1 MKSTIENIK
10 HNTLEKLKQ
19 KLNITSSDALDH
31 SVIGHLTEV
40 LTSLYDSNLEYLE
53 DGLTEQNKFSAQ
65 RKKSIFAL
73 ASQSGYEP
81 SYGTAQQ
88 VQIGLSIKTNNINT
102 GSMVI
107 PNYTKLLCTTNGLY
121 YTLVL
126 NNNDNIK
133 TINLIN
139 DHRVHKF
146 HLVQG
151 IYQKQTFEYIER
163 PTYTIHLNH
172 IGNIDVTKLKLSFV
186 NSGAIIDKYDTQGG
200 NPNNMGYVIKYS
212 PRGGIDI
219 VIINDKIFNS
229 NNSKNKTIKD
239 GDLIQ
244 VEYILHDG
252 SIANFEGN
260 YNDNNFS
267 NINFI
272 FTDTLINPITGLD
285 YNGSDIFDIQTY
297 SQIPGTSPDSLEK
310 VRALIGINSRTE
322 VLTSPEHFKA
332 FLTRF
337 GSVGYSKTWSEPKS
351 MRVFSRI
358 VKNFRSKILED
369 PSSGNN
375 PNTNYLKLTKSD
387 FILSENEKEDIKKAL
402 HNSGQL
408 LAGTLYDILDMD
420 INRYALYV
428 YVKLKNK
435 NNGNGGTTNQ
445 DQLSLKNNI
454 ENTIINFFIKTDID
468 GFIGKSEIINEI
480 YENLK
485 DNTIKKHIDSMDIY
499 IISEDLERAKKSG
512 FYDKK
517 EYIYHP
523 IQGYKY
529 VNTKRI
535 SIKTGKISETDIR
548 YLGLDKH
555 GNIDTTL
562 TPNKLPILAGGFSWK
577 NSSDQLIYI
586 DPEKP
591 VLVEIN

>member
-1 MKSTIENIK
+1 MNSTIENIK
-10 HNTLEKLKQ
+10 HSTLENLKQ
-19 KLNITSSDALDH
+19 KLNITSSDALDN

-102 GSMVI
+102 GSIVI
-107 PNYTKLLCTTNGLY
+107 PNYSKLLCTTNGLY
-121 YTLVL
+121 YTLIL
-126 NNNDNIK
+126 NENNNDNNEIK

-139 DHRVHKF
+139 DHRVHKI
-146 HLVQG
+146 HLIQG

-172 IGNIDVTKLKLSFV
+172 IGNIDVTKLRISFV
-186 NSGAIIDKYDTQGG
+186 NSGNIIEKYDTQGG
-200 NPNNMGYVIKYS
+200 NPNNIGYVVRYS
-212 PRGGIDI
+212 PAGGVDI
-219 VIINDKIFNS
+219 VIINDKIFN
-229 NNSKNKTIKD
+229 NNQKNTKD
-239 GDLIQ
+239 GELIQ

-252 SIANFEGN
+252 SIANF
-260 YNDNNFS
+260 DDIINFN

-272 FTDTLINPITGLD
+272 FTDTLVNPITGLD

-297 SQIPGTSPDSLEK
+297 SHIPGTSPDSLEK
-310 VRALIGINSRTE
+310 VRALIGINSRME

-332 FLTRF
+332 FVSRF

-358 VKNFRSKILED
+358 VKNFRSKIY
-369 PSSGNN
+369 SSDNQKS
-375 PNTNYLKLTKSD
+375 TYLKLTKSD
-387 FILSENEKEDIKKAL
+387 FILSENEKNDIKIAL
-402 HNSGQL
+402 NNSGQL
-408 LAGTLYDILDMD
+408 LVGTLYDILDMD

-428 YVKLKNK
+428 YVKLKN
-435 NNGNGGTTNQ
+435 NTGGTTNQ

-480 YENLK
+480 YENLT
-485 DNTIKKHIDSMDIY
+485 DTSIKKHIDSIDIY
-499 IISEDLERAKKSG
+499 IISEDLEKAKKSG

-535 SIKTGKISETDIR
+535 VLPGLSNNSGSKINETDLK

-591 VLVEIN
+591 VLIEIT

>member
-1 MKSTIENIK
+1 
-10 HNTLEKLKQ
+10 
-19 KLNITSSDALDH
+19 
-31 SVIGHLTEV
+31 
-40 LTSLYDSNLEYLE
+40 
-53 DGLTEQNKFSAQ
+53 
-65 RKKSIFAL
+65 
-73 ASQSGYEP
+73 
-81 SYGTAQQ
+81 
-88 VQIGLSIKTNNINT
+88 
-102 GSMVI
+102 
-107 PNYTKLLCTTNGLY
+107 
-121 YTLVL
+121 
-126 NNNDNIK
+126 
-133 TINLIN
+133 
-139 DHRVHKF
+139 
-146 HLVQG
+146 
-151 IYQKQTFEYIER
+151 
-163 PTYTIHLNH
+163 
-172 IGNIDVTKLKLSFV
+172 
-186 NSGAIIDKYDTQGG
+186 
-200 NPNNMGYVIKYS
+200 MGYVVRYS
-212 PRGGIDI
+212 PAGGIDI
-219 VIINDKIFNS
+219 VIINDKITT
-229 NNSKNKTIKD
+229 NNKISEKN

-252 SIANFEGN
+252 SIANFE
-260 YNDNNFS
+260 DVVNFN

-272 FTDTLINPITGLD
+272 FTDTLVNPITGLD

-332 FLTRF
+332 FLSRF
-337 GSVGYSKTWSEPKS
+337 GSVGYSKTWSEPRS

-358 VKNFRSKILED
+358 VKNFRSKILQGYD
-369 PSSGNN
+369 N
-375 PNTNYLKLTKSD
+375 PNATYLKLTKSD
-387 FILSENEKEDIKKAL
+387 FILSENEKKDIKIAL
-402 HNSGQL
+402 NNSGQL
-408 LAGTLYDILDMD
+408 LVGTLYDILDMD

-428 YVKLKNK
+428 YVKLKN
-435 NNGNGGTTNQ
+435 NTGGTTNQ

-480 YENLK
+480 YENLT
-485 DNTIKKHIDSMDIY
+485 DTSIKKHIDSIDIY
-499 IISEDLERAKKSG
+499 IISEDLEKAKKSG

-535 SIKTGKISETDIR
+535 ALPGLSNNSGSKINETDLK

-591 VLVEIN
+591 VLIEIN

>member
-1 MKSTIENIK
+1 MNSTIENIK
-10 HNTLEKLKQ
+10 HSTLETLKQ
-19 KLNITSSDALDH
+19 KLNITSSDALDN

-102 GSMVI
+102 GSIVI
-107 PNYTKLLCTTNGLY
+107 PNYSKLLCTTNGLY
-121 YTLVL
+121 YTLIL
-126 NNNDNIK
+126 NDNSDSGLK

-139 DHRVHKF
+139 DHRVHKL
-146 HLVQG
+146 HLIQG

-172 IGNIDVTKLKLSFV
+172 IGNIDVTKLRISFV
-186 NSGAIIDKYDTQGG
+186 NSGNIIEKYDTQGG
-200 NPNNMGYVIKYS
+200 NPNNMGYVVRYS
-212 PRGGIDI
+212 PAGGIDI
-219 VIINDKIFNS
+219 VIINDKITT
-229 NNSKNKTIKD
+229 NNKISEKN

-252 SIANFEGN
+252 SIANF
-260 YNDNNFS
+260 DDVVNFN

-272 FTDTLINPITGLD
+272 FTDTLVNPITGLD

-297 SQIPGTSPDSLEK
+297 SHIPGTSPDSLEK

-332 FLTRF
+332 FLSRF
-337 GSVGYSKTWSEPKS
+337 GSVGYSKTWSEPRS

-358 VKNFRSKILED
+358 VKNFRSKIY
-369 PSSGNN
+369 SSDN
-375 PNTNYLKLTKSD
+375 PNATYLKLTKSD
-387 FILSENEKEDIKKAL
+387 FILSEKEKKDIKNAL
-402 HNSGQL
+402 NNSGQL
-408 LAGTLYDILDMD
+408 LTGTLYDILDMD

-428 YVKLKNK
+428 YVKLKN
-435 NNGNGGTTNQ
+435 NTGGTTNQ

-480 YENLK
+480 YENLT
-485 DNTIKKHIDSMDIY
+485 DTSIKKHIDSIDIY
-499 IISEDLERAKKSG
+499 IISEDLEKAKKSG

-535 SIKTGKISETDIR
+535 ALPGLSNNSGSKINETDLK

-591 VLVEIN
+591 VLIEIN

>member
-1 MKSTIENIK
+1 MNSTIENIK
-10 HNTLEKLKQ
+10 HSTLETLKQ
-19 KLNITSSDALDH
+19 KLNITSSDALDN

-53 DGLTEQNKFSAQ
+53 DGLIEQNKFSAQ

-88 VQIGLSIKTNNINT
+88 VQIGISIKTNNINT
-102 GSMVI
+102 GSIVI
-107 PNYTKLLCTTNGLY
+107 PNYSKLLCTTNGLY
-121 YTLVL
+121 YTLVHS
-126 NNNDNIK
+126 DNISDDGIK
-133 TINLIN
+133 TINLVN
-139 DHRVHKF
+139 DHRVHKIS
-146 HLVQG
+146 LIQG
-151 IYQKQTFEYIER
+151 IYQKQIFEYIER

-172 IGNIDVTKLKLSFV
+172 IGNIDITKLRISFI
-186 NSGAIIDKYDTQGG
+186 NNGNIIEKYDTQGG
-200 NPNNMGYVIKYS
+200 NPNNIGYVVRYS
-212 PRGGIDI
+212 PAGGIDI

-229 NNSKNKTIKD
+229 NNVTKNIKD
-239 GDLIQ
+239 GELIQ

-252 SIANFEGN
+252 SIANF
-260 YNDNNFS
+260 DDVINFN

-272 FTDTLINPITGLD
+272 FTDTLVNPITGLD

-322 VLTSPEHFKA
+322 ALTSPEHFKA
-332 FLTRF
+332 FLSRF

-358 VKNFRSKILED
+358 VKNFRSKIYGSD
-369 PSSGNN
+369 N
-375 PNTNYLKLTKSD
+375 PNTTYLKLTKSD

-420 INRYALYV
+420 LNRYALYV
-428 YVKLKNK
+428 YVKLKN
-435 NNGNGGTTNQ
+435 NTGGTTNQ

-480 YENLK
+480 YENLT
-485 DNTIKKHIDSMDIY
+485 DTSIKKHIDSIDIY
-499 IISEDLERAKKSG
+499 IISEDLEKAKKSD

-535 SIKTGKISETDIR
+535 ALPGLSNNSGSKINETDLK

-591 VLVEIN
+591 VLIEIN